1 MFGKSPYPPFLKG
14 EHKGN
19 LTLPPFVKG
28 DRGGFLNY
36 IRQVKDFQPVTS
48 FALEAMS
55 KNFFLKAMAPRL
67 RHLILLLLCISLICS
82 ASSCTKTDVTSDKI
96 SPQNENILRYDVN
109 APFTSLNP
117 TKIPGSGSN
126 YIFPLLYSF
135 LFVPNTNGE
144 LEPDLAVKWTYDS
157 ESFIWTIHLRKDA
170 LFHNNKRVTSRDV
183 EYSLESWLTTY
194 SPSLY
199 SLIERILILS
209 DTILSIRLK
218 RSEPDFL
225 KQIWDFEI
233 IPEPS
238 EDKIDYYNRPIG
250 SGPFKFAYRKGEKE
264 VALVANENYYNGRSS
279 LDGVVFYYQPHKEK
293 AWTRLLSGK
302 TDLIQEISPK
312 NYEIMKQYEKKYYSD
327 LYTLP
332 YYTILL
338 YNTNDPLFSD
348 SRVRRALSYA
358 IDKEYIV
365 KNIMGGSGVV
375 AAGPMGVDSQH
386 HNPNV
391 KPIPYDPGKGIML
404 LNEAG
409 WSYDKVERYLIRD
422 KKCFEFTILLFEE
435 YQIEKKIAQ
444 YIKLS
449 LNDIGIKVRL
459 RLLPFEE
466 LVRRYR
472 RNNEFQAV
480 ITEFTT
486 VHDEPEYLA
495 ELWSPYRSNK
505 SRAGCFAHP
514 KVTRLLHQALNE
526 GNASKQK
533 DLFHKVDALISS
545 LQPGTFLFQKLAI
558 DIMTNRFSLSF
569 PFTLDHPGIYRL
581 KYASLNKN

>member
-1 MFGKSPYPPFLKG
+1 MTPL
-14 EHKGN
+14 
-19 LTLPPFVKG
+19 
-28 DRGGFLNY
+28 
-36 IRQVKDFQPVTS
+36 
-48 FALEAMS
+48 
-55 KNFFLKAMAPRL
+55 L
-67 RHLILLLLCISLICS
+67 RHLILLLLCIPLICS
-82 ASSCTKTDVTSDKI
+82 LVSCTKTDVAPDKK

-117 TKIPGSGSN
+117 TEVPGSGSN
-126 YIFPLLYSF
+126 YVFPLLYSF

-157 ESFIWTIHLRKDA
+157 ESFTWTIHLRKDA
-170 LFHNNKRVTSRDV
+170 LFHNNKKVTSRDV

-209 DTILSIRLK
+209 DNILSIRLK
-218 RSEPDFL
+218 RSDPDFL

-233 IPEPS
+233 IQEPS

-250 SGPFKFAYRKGEKE
+250 SGPFKFSYRKGEKE
-264 VALVANENYYNGRSS
+264 VTLVANENYYNGQPS
-279 LDGVVFYYQPHKEK
+279 LDGVVFYYQPDKEK
-293 AWTRLLSGK
+293 AWTRLLSGE

-312 NYEIMKQYEKKYYSD
+312 NYEIMKQYEKQYYFD

-332 YYTILL
+332 YCVLLL
-338 YNTNDPLFSD
+338 YNTTDPLFSD
-348 SRVRRALSYA
+348 PNVRIALSHA
-358 IDKEYIV
+358 IDRQYII
-365 KNIMGGSGVV
+365 KNILCHSARV
-375 AAGPMGVDSQH
+375 AAGPMGVDS
-386 HNPNV
+386 PFSSPAV
-391 KPIPYDPGKGIML
+391 KPIPYDPDKGLRL
-404 LNEAG
+404 LNKAG
-409 WSYDKVERYLIRD
+409 WSYEKGECYLTKD
-422 KKCFEFTILLFEE
+422 GKCFEFVILLFEE
-435 YQIEKKIAQ
+435 YQIEKKIAR
-444 YIKLS
+444 YIKLC

-459 RLLPFEE
+459 RLLPFKE

-480 ITEFTT
+480 ITEFAT
-486 VHDEPEYLA
+486 VHDEPKYLA

-514 KVTRLLHQALNE
+514 EVTRLLHQALNE

-569 PFTLDHPGIYRL
+569 PFTLDHQGIYRL
-581 KYASLNKN
+581 KYVSLNKN